1 MQSDRIRK
9 LCRSSGTTQV
19 SQPASESSPCL
30 DLLGHKFTW
39 FVHEFSVSVVTNLT
53 ARFTTPAGEARFT
66 FVTGGA
72 RSTTPTGGPDPP
84 HQLVGPDSP
93 HQLGARFT
101 TPTGGPDPPHQLV
114 GPDSPHQLGAR
125 FTTPTVLLTR
135 DKNRFLCGQTSE
147 CRFFC
152 FFQPKNRVK
161 KKYFVLRGESD
172 NGEARLE
179 CYDVEKKFHNGGA
192 PKDVIILK
200 SCFNISK
207 RSDAK
212 HKFGIQLFARDE
224 HFIIVCDLEVRIQLR
239 VSAPS
244 SVATKRTRKHVARGY
259 NSPVKEGFT
268 IIFENRSGIMSVDSS
283 KMGELH
289 QQATCTCYVCGAL
302 C

>member
-72 RSTTPTGGPDPP
+72 RS
-84 HQLVGPDSP
+84 
-93 HQLGARFT
+93 T